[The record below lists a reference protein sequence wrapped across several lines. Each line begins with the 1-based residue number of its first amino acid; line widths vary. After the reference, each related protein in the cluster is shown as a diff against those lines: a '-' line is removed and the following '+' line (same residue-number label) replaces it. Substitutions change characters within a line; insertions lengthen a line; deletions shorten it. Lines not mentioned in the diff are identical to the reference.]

1 VPGGPVAPKVSQ
13 IASDHSEASFR
24 LLGRIEVCGA
34 GKKVE
39 VSGALLRSLLVRL
52 LINAGRPVPS
62 DVLAEDV
69 WGEPVNPGSI
79 RVLLSRLR
87 ALLADVDSPVEIINT
102 PGGYKV
108 ELNGAFT
115 DCDRF
120 NALASEV
127 DRTTDPRKT
136 IQLATEAIA
145 LWTGQPFA
153 EFGDQPWATTERER
167 LLFVERSLR
176 IRLALSYTSISD
188 HQRALAEY
196 EHLRSAHPYDESITG
211 SMARGLWRA
220 GRRNEAL
227 NEIAAMRKA
236 MASELGLSLGNDLN
250 ELERQ
255 LFDDEITK
263 FEEPS
268 AAHPRAEH
276 PKPASNKPKIVT
288 RFPPSFD
295 RTPFTG
301 RELLRGSLLLR
312 SEGQQPKHVVLTGP
326 GGIGKSRLAHELSRS
341 AEAQGSSVFTIRF
354 DRFAADPYQPFF
366 DGVPGLTEALEQE
379 QQNQG
384 DERFEPPKDHR
395 VRVADE
401 LLTLLSTQSNNREV
415 LLVTD
420 DVQFAGSDV
429 LFILVRV
436 LRSSL
441 PGLQVIAT
449 CRTTTTHDERELP
462 QSLQEL
468 SREGWISIQEVSALS
483 TDEMHLLLRSV
494 APNLADKQ
502 LEALTSKADGVPY
515 FAVELGRAFAS
526 GEERIPASLAALF
539 QQRIDSCP
547 AELEKL
553 LGVASQIGRSFDHRL
568 AAAVAG
574 IDEEPALK
582 AFDTASE
589 TGLLI
594 AHDQSQDFAFD
605 HDLLREHAH
614 ERLTS
619 ARRELIN
626 LKIAEHLAANRAEFQ
641 PTSTRLA
648 QHFSLA
654 GFRGRSQAIFYLL
667 ASARDLLDSYAYQ
680 AAIDAATQAETFSRE
695 QADHPSALKALMLRG
710 WAESNLGQ
718 LDASGSTFL
727 RATDLARELGEH
739 TTFVE
744 AAIATSGFWINGSAS
759 GRKPAQLL
767 TEAALLPTDPAM
779 AARAKCRLAAHQ
791 LVIPDADVVASAAS
805 IEESLLFA
813 RRCGDVPLLADCLG
827 SLNLLLLGSNSAQ
840 RRLELAA
847 EVRQLPYRSM
857 DGPWRM
863 GGYPGAIVAHK
874 ERGEEDHVDENLL
887 ALELIASETDRLPVR
902 WRAETLRASVLI
914 SRREFVDGMTY
925 ARKARESARLMSFQD
940 GEVAYALQ
948 TFQTRWMSGK
958 LDRMLPAMNSVLDQP
973 NDSVWIAA
981 AAVTFASCEKT
992 DDALKLID
1000 QASTRIPST
1009 PQYVRAGLCVLL
1021 EESMR
1026 LVQMQDD
1033 TIAYQIEKSLAPL
1046 HGTHITL
1053 GEGTMFLGER
1063 IQSAS
1068 RHQLRNQTYF

>member
-1 VPGGPVAPKVSQ
+1 VPGGTVSPIVSR
-13 IASDHSEASFR
+13 IASDTSEASFR

-34 GKKVE
+34 GKTIE
-39 VSGALLRSLLVRL
+39 VSGGLLRSLLVRL
-52 LINAGRPVPS
+52 LINGGRPVPS

-87 ALLADVDSPVEIINT
+87 TLLADVDSPVEIINT

-120 NALASEV
+120 NALAAEV
-127 DRTTDPRKT
+127 DRTSDPRKA
-136 IQLATEAIA
+136 IQLATAA
-145 LWTGQPFA
+145 LVLWTGQPFA
-153 EFGDQPWATTERER
+153 EFGDQTWATSERER
-167 LLFVERSLR
+167 LLLIERTLR
-176 IRLALSYTSISD
+176 VRLADSYASISD
-188 HQRALAEY
+188 HQRALSEY
-196 EHLRSAHPYDESITG
+196 ENLRTAHPYDESITA

-227 NEIAAMRKA
+227 NEIASMRKA
-236 MASELGLSLGNDLN
+236 MSSELGLSLGADLN
-250 ELERQ
+250 ALELQ
-255 LFDDEITK
+255 LLDGEITAFNETK
-263 FEEPS
+263 TEQL
-268 AAHPRAEH
+268 
-276 PKPASNKPKIVT
+276 KPQSSKPKIVT

-301 RELLRGSLLLR
+301 REVLRGSLLSR
-312 SEGQQPKHVVLTGP
+312 SESQQPRHVVLTGP
-326 GGIGKSRLAHELSRS
+326 GGIGKSRLAHELCRS
-341 AEAQGSSVFTIRF
+341 AEAEGSAVFTIRF

-366 DGVPGLTEALEQE
+366 DCVSGLAEALEQD
-379 QQNQG
+379 QSNQG

-401 LLTLLSTQSNNREV
+401 LLALLSTQSIEGSL

-420 DVQFAGSDV
+420 DVQFAGPDA
-429 LFILVRV
+429 LFILVRIF
-436 LRSSL
+436 RASL
-441 PGLQVIAT
+441 PRLQIVAT

-468 SREGWISIQEVSALS
+468 SREGWISIQEVGALPI
-483 TDEMHLLLRSV
+483 DEMHQLLRSV
-494 APNLADKQ
+494 APDLADKQ
-502 LEALTSKADGVPY
+502 LEALTARADGVPY
-515 FAVELGRAFAS
+515 FAVELGRAFSS

-553 LGVASQIGRSFDHRL
+553 LGVASQIGRSFEHRL
-568 AAAVAG
+568 AAAVA
-574 IDEEPALK
+574 DVNEEPALK
-582 AFDTASE
+582 ALDDATES
-589 TGLLI
+589 GLLI
-594 AHDQSQDFAFD
+594 AQDQSQDFAFD

-614 ERLTS
+614 ERLTP

-667 ASARDLLDSYAYQ
+667 ASARDLLDNYAYQ
-680 AAIDAATQAETFSRE
+680 AAIDAATQAETLSRE
-695 QADHPSALKALMLRG
+695 QNDQDSLLKALMLRG

-718 LDASGSTFL
+718 LEASRSTFL
-727 RATDLARELGEH
+727 NATDLARELGEH

-759 GRKPAQLL
+759 DRKPAQLL
-767 TEAALLPTDPAM
+767 AEAALLPTDPAM
-779 AARAKCRLAAHQ
+779 ATRAKCRLAAHQ

-805 IEESLLFA
+805 IEECLLFA
-813 RRCGDVPLLADCLG
+813 RTCGDVPLLADCLG

-874 ERGEEDHVDENLL
+874 ERGEEEQVDENLL

-914 SRREFVDGMTY
+914 SRCEFVDGMTY

-992 DDALKLID
+992 DGALKLID
-1000 QASTRIPST
+1000 QASARISST
-1009 PQYVRAGLCVLL
+1009 PQYVCAGLCILL
-1021 EESMR
+1021 EEAMR
-1026 LVQMQDD
+1026 LVEMKDD
-1033 TIAYQIEKSLAPL
+1033 AVAFQIEKSLAPL

-1063 IQSAS
+1063 NQSAS
-1068 RHQLRNQTYF
+1068 RHQLRIQTYF

>member
-1 VPGGPVAPKVSQ
+1 VPGGTVAPIVSR
-13 IASDHSEASFR
+13 IASDTSEASFR

-34 GKKVE
+34 GKTIE
-39 VSGALLRSLLVRL
+39 VSGGLLRSLLVRL
-52 LINAGRPVPS
+52 LINAGRAIPS

-120 NALASEV
+120 NALAAEV
-127 DRTTDPRKT
+127 DRTTDPRKA
-136 IQLATEAIA
+136 IQLATDALI

-153 EFGDQPWATTERER
+153 EFGDQPWATSERER
-167 LLFVERSLR
+167 LLLLERTLR
-176 IRLALSYTSISD
+176 VRLADSYASISD
-188 HQRALAEY
+188 HQRALSEY
-196 EHLRSAHPYDESITG
+196 ENLRTAHPYDESITA

-236 MASELGLSLGNDLN
+236 MSSELGLSLGADLN
-250 ELERQ
+250 ALELQ
-255 LFDDEITK
+255 LLDGEITAFNETK
-263 FEEPS
+263 TEQLKPS
-268 AAHPRAEH
+268 
-276 PKPASNKPKIVT
+276 SSKPKIVT

-301 RELLRGSLLLR
+301 REVLRGSLLSR
-312 SEGQQPKHVVLTGP
+312 SESQPPKHVVLTGP
-326 GGIGKSRLAHELSRS
+326 GGIGKSRLAHEFCRS
-341 AEAQGSSVFTIRF
+341 AEAEGSAVFTIRF
-354 DRFAADPYQPFF
+354 DRFADDPYQPFF
-366 DGVPGLTEALEQE
+366 DGVPGLAEALEGDQS
-379 QQNQG
+379 NQG

-401 LLTLLSTQSNNREV
+401 LLALLSTQSIDGS
-415 LLVTD
+415 LLLATD
-420 DVQFAGSDV
+420 DVQFAGPDA
-429 LFILVRV
+429 LFILVRIF
-436 LRSSL
+436 RASL
-441 PGLQVIAT
+441 PRLQIVAT

-468 SREGWISIQEVSALS
+468 SREGWISIQEVGALP
-483 TDEMHLLLRSV
+483 TDEMHQLLRSV
-494 APNLADKQ
+494 APNLAEKQ
-502 LEALTSKADGVPY
+502 LEALTTKADGVPY

-553 LGVASQIGRSFDHRL
+553 LGVASQIGRSFEHRL
-568 AAAVAG
+568 TAAVADV
-574 IDEEPALK
+574 DEEPALK
-582 AFDTASE
+582 AFDTATE

-594 AHDQSQDFAFD
+594 AQDQSQDFAFD

-614 ERLTS
+614 ERLTP

-680 AAIDAATQAETFSRE
+680 AAIDAATQAETLSRE
-695 QADHPSALKALMLRG
+695 QDDQQSLLKALMLRG

-718 LDASGSTFL
+718 LEASKSTFL
-727 RATDLARELGEH
+727 NATDLARELGEH

-744 AAIATSGFWINGSAS
+744 AVIAMAGFWVDGSELNANIV
-759 GRKPAQLL
+759 GLL
-767 TEAALLPTDPAM
+767 AEAGNLQVDPLT
-779 AARAKCRLAAHQ
+779 AARVRVRFAAQHLVAPLADLGPMVKQ
-791 LVIPDADVVASAAS
+791 LERDVSFARSEKS
-805 IEESLLFA
+805 PSLLQESL
-813 RRCGDVPLLADCLG
+813 GT
-827 SLNLLLLGSNSAQ
+827 LNLLLLGSPSAT
-840 RRLELAA
+840 RRVEIASELDDLS
-847 EVRQLPYRSM
+847 RLRS
-857 DGPWRM
+857 DEPWRM
-863 GGYPGAIVAHK
+863 AGLPAAIVAHSEIGNSK
-874 ERGEEDHVDENLL
+874 QVDRSLDRLQAL
-887 ALELIASETDRLPVR
+887 ALETERLAVT
-902 WRAETLRASVLI
+902 WRFEVLKASVLI
-914 SRREFVDGMTY
+914 ARHEFIEGVHLAKS
-925 ARKARESARLMSFQD
+925 ARKLANTMGFRD

-948 TFQTRWMSGK
+948 TFQARWLEGK
-958 LDRMLPAMNSVLDQP
+958 LDRMLPAMRNVNQSNSDP
-973 NDSVWIAA
+973 VWIAA
-981 AAVTFASCEKT
+981 AAITHAFCNE
-992 DDALKLID
+992 ID
-1000 QASTRIPST
+1000 SATTLLSTAAEQIDST
-1009 PQYVRAGLCVLL
+1009 PRYVRAGLCVLL
-1021 EESMR
+1021 TEVIR
-1026 LVQMQDD
+1026 TVDFRDHLLVEAL
-1033 TIAYQIEKSLAPL
+1033 IGALSP
-1046 HGTHITL
+1046 HSGSNITL
-1053 GEGTMFLGER
+1053 GDGTMFLG
-1063 IQSAS
+1063 SADKW
-1068 RHQLRNQTYF
+1068 LDILQTFRKHAVTTL